1 MTTISAAYRRPWLD
15 PGDALF
21 LRCLTGSA
29 IAAVLFVVFVRLLPA
44 PPPRPVTQVEQLP
57 QRFAKLILEPK
68 KAPAPPP
75 IPAPSA
81 ERVRSGAPPA
91 AAGGSTGADAAP
103 AVKPAPAAGAPAGN
117 RRVESMHALPG
128 GGGSAGTA
136 RARAEVTSQLAGTT
150 SSLKSALAG
159 LNASLGTT
167 SSASGGS
174 VSRGGRARAVRGAA
188 GVADLDRVSGSL
200 AAGAHGSGVGTGGGG
215 DLGGS
220 AVAGSLVAIG
230 DLSAGGGGTGSGLGS
245 GSGSGGGG
253 SGGTGTGS
261 GAGSG
266 SGTGSIAGPGV
277 HRSNASLLA
286 VIQRYAPGIQF
297 CYGNELK
304 RDPSLRGKLV
314 MALVVAASGEVTEAR
329 VVLNNTGSPQLATC
343 ALAQVRDWRFP
354 AIPAGVTTFQAP
366 FVFTPP
372 Q

>member
-1 MTTISAAYRRPWLD
+1 MH
-15 PGDALF
+15 AL
-21 LRCLTGSA
+21 
-29 IAAVLFVVFVRLLPA
+29 
-44 PPPRPVTQVEQLP
+44 
-57 QRFAKLILEPK
+57 
-68 KAPAPPP
+68 
-75 IPAPSA
+75 
-81 ERVRSGAPPA
+81 
-91 AAGGSTGADAAP
+91 AGGS
-103 AVKPAPAAGAPAGN
+103 
-117 RRVESMHALPG
+117 
-128 GGGSAGTA
+128 GSAGTA
-136 RARAEVTSQLAGTT
+136 RAHAEVSSQLAGTT

-167 SSASGGS
+167 SSATGGS

-200 AAGAHGSGVGTGGGG
+200 AAGAGSSGVGTGGGG

-220 AVAGSLVAIG
+220 AVAGSLVSIG
-230 DLSAGGGGTGSGLGS
+230 DLSVGGGGSGGGLGS
-245 GSGSGGGG
+245 GTGSGGGG
-253 SGGTGTGS
+253 PGGTGTGS
-261 GAGSG
+261 GSGTGGGSG
-266 SGTGSIAGPGV
+266 GGSGVGSIAGPGV

-314 MALVVAASGEVTEAR
+314 MALVVDASGEVTEAR
-329 VVLNNTGSPQLATC
+329 VVLNNTGSPQLAAC

-354 AIPAGVTTFQAP
+354 AIPSGVTTFQAP